1 MATQN
6 GPTNLLHWR
15 IQGSARDALS
25 KFFHFHAVFGKKF
38 AKYYVFIVF
47 IPLSGVAPPPPP
59 SGKSRICHCI
69 ICLISPE
76 KILHDNEI
84 KLG

>member
-1 MATQN
+1 MFLTMSVGDSGFPGGEMATQN

-15 IQGSARDALS
+15 IQGGARDALS

-47 IPLSGVAPPPPP
+47 IPLSGVAPP
-59 SGKSRICHCI
+59 R
-69 ICLISPE
+69 
-76 KILHDNEI
+76 
-84 KLG
+84 LGNLEFAIVLFV